1 MRDFPR
7 IYCSQSSIF
16 RGAKRLGS
24 VAAMNRPSPR
34 LRRRESARR
43 ECSMMRHSYRV
54 SQKLIA
60 SAAAALMAAT
70 MVVAVPGTAL
80 ATYDSG
86 SITAAASTV
95 NAYVGAQVDMSGYFT
110 ESATGG
116 DGQWHVD
123 YKVTDGSAATINKH
137 SGVLTPTAEGSV
149 TVTAYLT
156 GISTPQG
163 NKNNPCK
170 ETTVSASTVVNVSAS
185 STYGYQG
192 SKLGIKMSSPTVSSF
207 SGSNADGWTNVL
219 SGATATDD
227 VYCFTVAMNNGFKNY
242 STADKFAKR
251 NAGNISVVTGS
262 TTAVLNSDNSGN
274 IFIKAVDVD
283 SKTIVVGVKSAAVTA
298 GATQLVF
305 ASGFRGNNDNNTLG
319 TSVSFIVE

>member
-1 MRDFPR
+1 M
-7 IYCSQSSIF
+7 Q
-16 RGAKRLGS
+16 
-24 VAAMNRPSPR
+24 
-34 LRRRESARR
+34 
-43 ECSMMRHSYRV
+43 HSYKM
-54 SQKLIA
+54 SKKLIVG
-60 SAAAALMAAT
+60 AAAAMMAAT

-163 NKNNPCK
+163 NPSNPC
-170 ETTVSASTVVNVSAS
+170 ESTNVSASTVVNVSAS

-192 SKLGIKMSSPTVSSF
+192 SNLGIKMTSPTVTSF
-207 SGSNADGWTNVL
+207 SGSNADGWVNIAKGAAATNGYYNYTIQL
-219 SGATATDD
+219 
-227 VYCFTVAMNNGFKNY
+227 NNGFKKY
-242 STADKFAKR
+242 STAALFASA
-251 NAGNISVVTGS
+251 NAGNIALVGSDGTQIASLASGNTGS
-262 TTAVLNSDNSGN
+262 VLINSVN
-274 IFIKAVDVD
+274 VD
-283 SKTIVVGVKSAAVTA
+283 SKTVVVSVLASDVMEGDM
-298 GATQLVF
+298 LVF
-305 ASGFRGNNDNNTLG
+305 NPDFHGNNAQNTLG
-319 TSVSFIVE
+319 TTVSFVIK

>member
-16 RGAKRLGS
+16 RSAKRLGS

-207 SGSNADGWTNVL
+207 SGSNADGWVNVAK
-219 SGATATDD
+219 GATATDG
-227 VYCFTVAMNNGFKNY
+227 YYNYTIQLNNGFKDFN
-242 STADKFAKR
+242 TPGDFA
-251 NAGNISVVTGS
+251 AE
-262 TTAVLNSDNSGN
+262 NSGN
-274 IFIKAVDVD
+274 VEIQNETGTTVASLNSGNTGVVKIASTDT
-283 SKTIVVGVKSAAVTA
+283 STKTIVVSVDESVSA
-298 GATQLVF
+298 GSKLVF
-305 ASGFRGNNDNNTLG
+305 TSGFHGNNAKNTLG
-319 TSVSFIVE
+319 TTVSFVIK